1 MRLAIVFTIL
11 PATQGDVLRRRGNQ
25 DLVNHLLLALGAMFL
40 QQTFIAL
47 GRALPAVIAPAII
60 ADLSI
65 DAAWIGIYFGITAA
79 ASLVAQLG
87 CGSFIVRHGALRMS
101 QVSLFMLAGG
111 IALATLGT
119 PLTLVLSAIICGA
132 GGAISTPASSHLLG
146 RCSPPRYLPLVF
158 SIKQTAVPAGL
169 LLGGALGPQMTEWM
183 GWRDTMLLSAAAC
196 AVFVVMMQ
204 PLRNI
209 FDIDRVPTRT
219 FSLSDFKETLTSVL
233 GTPNLRALSF
243 ACLAFNGVQTVIIAY
258 FVVYLTT
265 IGYTPVAA
273 GFVFSAAVM
282 VAVPGRILWGWL
294 GSGHVPPRLIMAG
307 LSLGMAASVTLLG
320 LCTAG
325 WPTLLV
331 AVVACAIS
339 ATALSWHGIVLAET
353 ARAAPEGMRGA
364 VTGGVLSFGQ
374 IGGLAEPLIYSAL
387 LGLTGSY
394 GLGFIACAIPALIVG
409 VNLLRRSAP
418 AKG

>member
-1 MRLAIVFTIL
+1 
-11 PATQGDVLRRRGNQ
+11 
-25 DLVNHLLLALGAMFL
+25 
-40 QQTFIAL
+40 
-47 GRALPAVIAPAII
+47 
-60 ADLSI
+60 
-65 DAAWIGIYFGITAA
+65 
-79 ASLVAQLG
+79 
-87 CGSFIVRHGALRMS
+87 MS
-101 QVSLFMLAGG
+101 QISLFMVATG

-119 PLTLVLSAIICGA
+119 PLALVLSAIICGA
-132 GGAISTPASSHLLG
+132 GGAVSTPASSHLLG

-158 SIKQTAVPAGL
+158 SLKQTAVPAGL
-169 LLGGALGPQMTEWM
+169 LLSGALGPQMTEWM
-183 GWRDTMLLSAAAC
+183 GWRDTMLVTAAAC

-219 FSLSDFKETLTSVL
+219 FSLSDFRETLTSVL
-233 GTPNLRALSF
+233 GTPNLRMLSF
-243 ACLAFNGVQTVIIAY
+243 ACLAFNGIQTVVIAY

-294 GSGHVPPRLIMAG
+294 GSGHVQPRVIMAG
-307 LSLGMAASVTLLG
+307 LSLGMAASVALLG

-325 WPTLLV
+325 MPTLLV
-331 AVVACAIS
+331 AVIAGALS
-339 ATALSWHGIVLAET
+339 ATALSWHGILLAET
-353 ARAAPEGMRGA
+353 ARAAPEGMRGG

-374 IGGLAEPLIYSAL
+374 VGGLAEPLIYSAL

-394 GLGFIACAIPALIVG
+394 GLGFIVCGIPALLVG
-409 VNLLRRSAP
+409 VNLLRRSTP
-418 AKG
+418 ATS